1 MLSLKNNHPRDK
13 RIRFVE
19 DSHTYYVDGSSEGY
33 ISSTTLVHKLFE
45 KFDADKVIS
54 KMRKSY
60 RWKSSPY
67 YGMTDE
73 EIKEKWNN
81 NRDCAASSGTK
92 MHENIEN
99 YYNQQEHSTEGKEF
113 SLFKLFEDD
122 HKDLKP
128 YRSEWCV
135 FDEEAKVSGSIDM
148 VYEDPDDS
156 SKLIIGD
163 WKRSKEIKFENKW
176 QKGISPHT
184 SHLDDCNFVHYSL
197 QLSMY
202 KYILEKNYDKKI
214 SECFIV
220 VLHPNQDSYNKY
232 HIMDLSNEISSIF
245 NERMGKNIIRDSC
258 PKKRNIYDNNVI
270 CSMDKS
276 FLKF

>member
-60 RWKSSPY
+60 KWTSSPY

-81 NRDCAASSGTK
+81 NRDYAASSGTK

-99 YYNQQEHSTEGKEF
+99 YYNKQEHSTEGKEF
-113 SLFKLFEDD
+113 SLFKCFEDD

-148 VYEDPDDS
+148 VYEDPDDN

-184 SHLDDCNFVHYSL
+184 RHLDDCNFVHYSL
-197 QLSMY
+197 QLSIY

-232 HIMDLSNEISSIF
+232 HIMDLSEEISSIF
-245 NERMGKNIIRDSC
+245 NERIGNPQVVSSNT
-258 PKKRNIYDNNVI
+258 PKVT